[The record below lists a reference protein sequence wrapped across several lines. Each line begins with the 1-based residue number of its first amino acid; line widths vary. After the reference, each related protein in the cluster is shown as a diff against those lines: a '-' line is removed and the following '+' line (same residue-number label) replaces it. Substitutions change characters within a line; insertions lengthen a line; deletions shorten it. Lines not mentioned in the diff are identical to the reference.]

1 MPSAFLR
8 GFGPTPDS
16 KPSRP
21 SKFAI
26 LQLTYFAKETFGS
39 DMGVIDGTEWGRLL
53 MRDQFN
59 SQPWGPLQALQV
71 EGVKQGTDLYFNKSL
86 SLLSYAVTRKLT
98 R

>member
-26 LQLTYFAKETFGS
+26 LQLTYFAKATFGS
-39 DMGVIDGTEWGRLL
+39 DMGVINGMEWGRLL
-53 MRDQFN
+53 MRHQFN
-59 SQPWGPLQALQV
+59 SQPWGPLHALQV
-71 EGVKQGTDLYFNKSL
+71 EGVEHGTDLYFNKSL
-86 SLLSYAVTRKLT
+86 SLLSYTVTRKLT